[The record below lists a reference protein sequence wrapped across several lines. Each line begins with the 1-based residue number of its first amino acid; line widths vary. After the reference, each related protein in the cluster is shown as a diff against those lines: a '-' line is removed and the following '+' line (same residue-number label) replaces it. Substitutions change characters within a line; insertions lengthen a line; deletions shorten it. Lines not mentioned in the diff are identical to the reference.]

1 MTCPPANE
9 ARLRAARAP
18 HRDAQHLHAIGES
31 IRRESDHGEYDVQ
44 VPSRMLSG
52 GVQSALEGL
61 GYQLHICPDMAI
73 VSWEPVT

>member
-1 MTCPPANE
+1 MICPPANE

-18 HRDAQHLHAIGES
+18 HRDEQHLHAIGEH

-52 GVQSALEGL
+52 HVQHTLETL
-61 GYQLHICPDMAI
+61 GYRLHVGPDVAVIC
-73 VSWEPVT
+73 WEPVT